1 MRTRLAKVLAAVAVV
16 VGLTGGTAAAGPAVP
31 LTGPCAS
38 VSVADVDL
46 TSDHSPFLFTV
57 TVNAPTG
64 CVVHGSVNYH
74 TMDDSA
80 TQPADYTATSGTLIW
95 SGDTGARTIA
105 VPVVPNGPGEPNE
118 QFWLQLD
125 TPIGLTIAEGTAVGG
140 ILSGLTNSGSTV
152 TIDGSPKCWDVC
164 SVGVHITG
172 PDPNG
177 DQVHWQTV
185 DNGGS
190 NLGYLPVKDAVLTI
204 KPNATRG
211 DITVQLDNP
220 NHRVFQFELRI
231 FAPSVGVL
239 GNAKALVTVTPNF

>member
-16 VGLTGGTAAAGPAVP
+16 VGLATPAAAGAAVS

-57 TVNAPTG
+57 TVNAPPG
-64 CVVHGSVNYH
+64 CLPHGSVNYH

-80 TQPADYTATSGTLIW
+80 TQPQDYTATSGTLTW
-95 SGDTGARTIA
+95 SGDTGARTVA
-105 VPVVPNGPGEPNE
+105 VPVVLNGLGEPTE

-125 TPIGLTIAEGTAVGG
+125 TPIGLTIAAGTAVGG
-140 ILSGLTNSGSTV
+140 ILSSLANSGSTV

-164 SVGVHITG
+164 TVGVHVTG

-204 KPNATRG
+204 KPNAPRG

-239 GNAKALVTVTPNF
+239 GTAKALVTVTPNF